1 MARSVLVM
9 STPQGTALLNI
20 PEVAAELRVSRS
32 TVYRYIDDG
41 LLGTVH
47 IGPRRLTRV
56 TREAL
61 ADFIAKSAKA
71 A

>member
-1 MARSVLVM
+1 M
-9 STPQGTALLNI
+9 SQAPQGTALLKI
-20 PEVAAELRVSRS
+20 PEVAAELRVTRS

-41 LLGTVH
+41 LLPVVH

-56 TREAL
+56 EREAL
-61 ADFIAKSAKA
+61 ADFIRKSGKA

>member
-1 MARSVLVM
+1 M
-9 STPQGTALLNI
+9 SQSPPGTALLNI
-20 PEVAAELRVSRS
+20 PEVAAELRVTRS
-32 TVYRYIDDG
+32 TVYRYIDEG
-41 LLGTVH
+41 LLPVVH

-61 ADFIAKSAKA
+61 LEYIASAGTA